1 MKKIISILISCL
13 AIIGCSSSEENKKEE
28 NTVETPVEIPA
39 PENLIGSWKF
49 IGTYNY
55 FDIDQT
61 DNPYIEY
68 YDNGNILSFSS
79 NNTFTDTSNNY
90 NGTFKIY
97 DDSVLTRFHN
107 AKEITNA
114 FTQKVKIVTLNDTI
128 LDYTCTGENNIG
140 TCPCEAYRY
149 VKLNKTKNTGDLY
162 FTKENG
168 LRKK

>member
-1 MKKIISILISCL
+1 MKKIILILISCL

-61 DNPYIEY
+61 DNPHIEY
-68 YDNGNILSFSS
+68 YDNGNILTFNS
-79 NNTFTDTSNNY
+79 NNTFNDNGEINY
-90 NGTFKIY
+90 NGTFNIY
-97 DDSVLTRFHN
+97 DNFVLTRFYN
-107 AKEITNA
+107 ATESTNSY
-114 FTQKVKIVTLNDTI
+114 TQKVKIVTLNDSI
-128 LDYTCTGENNIG
+128 LDFTCTSENNIG

-149 VKLNKTKNTGDLY
+149 VKLH
-162 FTKENG
+162 
-168 LRKK
+168 